1 MKKLILILF
10 LINFLC
16 VFTQNLIP
24 NGDFELGPDS
34 SSGEW
39 LYWVDNNCQYVGSV
53 LGPDEWFVLNPSPDR
68 MIENDILCNLWD
80 NGLAYSGNAYIVLG
94 TLNKESCGVSLLTPI
109 EKDSVYNL
117 KCYLSLESFGGIGT
131 PPAKIAIRF
140 NAFDSLTTPNF
151 ISNSWMLFDTI
162 FKANENSNQMILEGI
177 QNLNASSGVKI
188 DNISL
193 EKISTLSL
201 NEFSININ
209 KIKIYPN
216 PAKNYIQIESNE
228 ISEFILFDSIGQE
241 IDRHSN
247 VKGNL
252 KYQHYKKEFIIFILR

>member
-1 MKKLILILF
+1 
-10 LINFLC
+10 
-16 VFTQNLIP
+16 
-24 NGDFELGPDS
+24 
-34 SSGEW
+34 
-39 LYWVDNNCQYVGSV
+39 
-53 LGPDEWFVLNPSPDR
+53 
-68 MIENDILCNLWD
+68 
-80 NGLAYSGNAYIVLG
+80 
-94 TLNKESCGVSLLTPI
+94 
-109 EKDSVYNL
+109 
-117 KCYLSLESFGGIGT
+117 
-131 PPAKIAIRF
+131 
-140 NAFDSLTTPNF
+140 
-151 ISNSWMLFDTI
+151 MLFDTI

-247 VKGNL
+247 VNGNL
-252 KYQHYKKEFIIFILR
+252 KYDLSALQKGVYYFHFKISEKSRQKKITVIN